1 MSEVLVVFYS
11 FFFFIS
17 SFNAQRASRADLA
30 MAITDIRGEG
40 GHCWRVED
48 RRYRW
53 REAHSIRA
61 PPATQPKNF
70 NLLSPLSSHAV
81 IAALAVAFSLGLA
94 LQGAACYAN
103 FWPLLTALAY
113 LLFPMPSL
121 FFSESAPGVAKWLTG
136 FSTTAAAG
144 IVATLWHA
152 GRVPGKAAAL
162 QVAAVGVLCGTWGAY
177 DRLAKSGDG
186 YY

>member
-1 MSEVLVVFYS
+1 MQECERGRGRGRREREGIHLP
-11 FFFFIS
+11 
-17 SFNAQRASRADLA
+17 RSRKKKLNL
-30 MAITDIRGEG
+30 
-40 GHCWRVED
+40 
-48 RRYRW
+48 
-53 REAHSIRA
+53 
-61 PPATQPKNF
+61 PPPRS
-70 NLLSPLSSHAV
+70 LPPV
-81 IAALAVAFSLGLA
+81 IAALAVSFSLGLA

-121 FFSESAPGVAKWLTG
+121 FFAETAPGVAKWLTG

-152 GRVPGKAAAL
+152 GWVPGKAAVL

-177 DRLAKSGDG
+177 DRLAAGGGGDG
-186 YY
+186 GYW